1 MPKSKRNK
9 LVTLS
14 KVKKKTKAW
23 KEGTITTVR
32 KAIDEYP
39 SIYVLRYQNMRN
51 DKFKEL
57 REELKDTSKFI
68 FGSTKV
74 MKVALGQDEA
84 QEYQDGLTRVA
95 EVLKGTVGL
104 LFTRLPREEVMELFE
119 KWEAVDFARAGSK
132 ATQDFSLQMGPL
144 ESPEGPL
151 PHTVEPF
158 LRQHKLPVKLN
169 RGVVEI
175 ITDHTVCKAGQ
186 RLTPDQ
192 AAILRVFHVRMSSF
206 CFKPIAHWEKEGGN
220 FELLAGDESESEDE
234 PEFEAED
241 DFGGVKVPTLPAGI
255 VLRDS

>member
-23 KEGTITTVR
+23 KEGTIITVR
-32 KAIDEYP
+32 KAIDMYP

-57 REELKDTSKFI
+57 REELRNSSKFI

-74 MKVALGQDEA
+74 MKVALGQGEA
-84 QEYQDGLTRVA
+84 EEYQIGLTQVA
-95 EVLKGTVGL
+95 ETLKGTVGL
-104 LFTRLPREEVMELFE
+104 FFTKLPREEVLEIFGN
-119 KWEAVDFARAGSK
+119 WEAVDFARAGSK
-132 ATQDFSLQMGPL
+132 ATQDFSLQLGPL

-151 PHTVEPF
+151 SHTVEPF

-192 AAILRVFHVRMSSF
+192 AAILRVFHVRMSTF
-206 CFKPIAHWEKEGGN
+206 RFTPVANWEREGGK
-220 FELLAGDESESEDE
+220 FELLAGDESGSEDE
-234 PEFEAED
+234 GDFDTGEE
-241 DFGGVKVPTLPAGI
+241 FGGVHVPTLPAGV

>member
-32 KAIDEYP
+32 KAIDTYP

-57 REELKDTSKFI
+57 REELRDSSKFI

-74 MKVALGQDEA
+74 MKVALGQGEA
-84 QEYQDGLTRVA
+84 EEYQVGLAQVA
-95 EVLKGTVGL
+95 ETLKGTVGL
-104 LFTRLPREEVMELFE
+104 LFTRLPREEVLGIFE

-132 ATQDFSLQMGPL
+132 ATQNFSLVLGPL

-151 PHTVEPF
+151 SHTVEPF

-175 ITDHTVCKAGQ
+175 ITDHTVCKVGQ

-192 AAILRVFHVRMSSF
+192 AAILRVFHIRMSSF
-206 CFKPIAHWEKEGGN
+206 RFTPVASWEKEGGK
-220 FELLAGDESESEDE
+220 FELLADEESEEES
-234 PEFEAED
+234 EAEE
-241 DFGGVKVPTLPAGI
+241 DFGGVDVPMLPAGI